1 MLLEVDLKNKIAERV
16 RGVDLKSFGIDERS
30 FQDILYRSLDNLI
43 PDDELLLLM
52 QSRRWQE
59 EPDLMAIDKDGKLYI
74 FELKAWE
81 SRSENLLQVLRYGQI
96 FGGHKYDDMN
106 NLYKKFEKDGKE
118 LKDAFKAVFGKELDI
133 TKFNS
138 TQVFVVVTNGIDHK
152 TREAIQ
158 YWRGRGLDVRPW
170 IYRVYKR
177 NNSELLIEISAFT
190 TEDNPYEDI
199 AEGYYILNT
208 NFSNDEVDHESM
220 LREHIAAAYFSPW
233 KNKIKNLSKGDI
245 VFLYQSG
252 SGIVAVGKA
261 NGVLKKRNY
270 HNEAKHSDEEYYM
283 KLDKFHLLKSPMKA
297 AEIKEI
303 TGVNHRFMST
313 MFGLDEES
321 GKKLFK
327 EIIKQ

>member
-1 MLLEVDLKNKIAERV
+1 MLLEVDLKTNIAERV
-16 RGVDLKSFGIDERS
+16 RGVDLKSFGIDERA
-30 FQDILYRSLDNLI
+30 FQEILYRSLDNLI

-59 EPDLMAIDKDGKLYI
+59 EPDLMAIDKDGKLFI

-81 SRSENLLQVLRYGQI
+81 SRSDNLLQVLRYGQI
-96 FGGHKYDDMN
+96 FGNHKYEDMN
-106 NLYKKFEKDGKE
+106 SLFIKFEKDGKE

-133 TKFNS
+133 PKFNS
-138 TQVFVVVTNGIDHK
+138 NQVFVVVTNGIDHK

-177 NNSELLIEISAFT
+177 NNSELLIEISAFA

-208 NFSNDEVDHESM
+208 NSSNDEEDHESM

-252 SGIVAVGKA
+252 FGIVATGKVS
-261 NGVLKKRNY
+261 GTLKKRNY
-270 HNEAKHSDEEYYM
+270 HNDPKHIDEEYYM
-283 KLDKFHLLKSPMKA
+283 KLEQFYLLKSPMKA

-303 TGVNHRFMST
+303 TGVNHRFMGT

-321 GKKLFK
+321 GKKLYK
-327 EIIKQ
+327 EIIRH